1 MRISFFIPLL
11 LSCIF
16 LSAKDN
22 PFDKNLEQYNTEFA
36 RLSPFQRQDF
46 NFDSDSRIL
55 KSITITYINLDGSE
69 EQTTLNIY
77 KSINWH
83 DTYSFIKTKS
93 PNATPILDVSV
104 TVPQKQGNKNSKTE
118 ESNTTLNIETPLFSG
133 NIYNFISIGFYNNKI
148 NIKTQD
154 KILRHLSI
162 GDPTK
167 IIIDFAKKQNFNTKT
182 LQVNTAKVR
191 KVVFGSHKGYYR
203 LVIYLDGK
211 YSYQYSHSENLHTFN
226 YH

>member
-1 MRISFFIPLL
+1 MRINFLILFL
-11 LSCIF
+11 LSCVF
-16 LSAKDN
+16 LNAKDN
-22 PFDKNLEQYNTEFA
+22 PFDNSLEQQNTEFA
-36 RLSPFQRQDF
+36 KLSPFQRQDF
-46 NFDSDSRIL
+46 NFNSNARIL
-55 KSITITYINLDGSE
+55 KNITITYINLDGSE
-69 EQTTLNIY
+69 EQTTLDIY
-77 KSINWH
+77 KGINWH

-104 TVPQKQGNKNSKTE
+104 TVPQNQATKNTKIE
-118 ESNTTLNIETPLFSG
+118 ENNTTLNIETPLFSG

-148 NIKTQD
+148 NIKTED
-154 KILRHLSI
+154 RMLRHLSI

-211 YSYQYSHSENLHTFN
+211 YSYKYSHSENLHTFN
-226 YH
+226 YR